1 MPLQEHEIRVLINK
15 LRDKYRKYA
24 QKYSPRWF
32 DIDAFEERLRF
43 ALNKN
48 MNLEGFIL
56 AEITNF
62 EKIKEKYESKK
73 AAKTFSEKVDQ
84 IIEDQL
90 SRIKK
95 YPSIKFHPRAG
106 IEIVYFFGAG
116 NQFAL
121 YDYPIVTYLLD
132 EEPYKSQSFEFETRL
147 EYLFIHAGKRH
158 PRRIEDHVLLLNR
171 KDVSENKIEKDKNEY
186 LKEGAFAL
194 HAIAAFIDNLTQM
207 RKREWEAPILF
218 DKLFFEKDRKRNVIA
233 RYSGHTPYGAF
244 LKVKD
249 MAENIIADFRLGA
262 FRQR

>member
-1 MPLQEHEIRVLINK
+1 MPLNEREIKVLISK
-15 LRDKYRKYA
+15 LRDKYREYA
-24 QKYSPRWF
+24 KKYSPRWF
-32 DIDAFEERLRF
+32 DIDAFEERLSF
-43 ALNKN
+43 ALKKG

-84 IIEDQL
+84 IIEEQL

-95 YPSIKFHPRAG
+95 YPSIKFHPRAV
-106 IEIVYFFGAG
+106 IETIHFYGAG
-116 NQFAL
+116 NQFSL
-121 YDYPIVTYLLD
+121 YDYPIVTYLIR

-147 EYLFIHAGKRH
+147 EYLFIQAGKRH

-171 KDVSENKIEKDKNEY
+171 KDVSENEIEKDKNEY
-186 LKEGAFAL
+186 LKEGAFVL
-194 HAIAAFIDNLTQM
+194 HAIAAFIDQLTQM
-207 RKREWEAPILF
+207 RKREWEAPISF
-218 DKLFFEKDRKRNVIA
+218 DKLFLEKERKKNIIA